1 MVDLES
7 SLGDALFRCEP
18 EIPPASSTVRAV
30 AELQARGDLTVPE
43 LRRWAFAD
51 PAVAVELL
59 AAANGVVGLDPVVT
73 LPGAEARIGEAAF
86 VRVVREVVERGRTRT
101 AGPLALSIERAW
113 RGAVVSAMLCR
124 ELARDRGVD
133 PEEAYVCGLL
143 HDAGRL
149 AALAAFERLLAGMR
163 AAAETPPRRWEVL
176 AERWHIALGSAVGER
191 HFLPRPIL
199 DALAF
204 HHPERTKVA
213 NPSALLRLVQC
224 VSSLAGVVARD
235 VDPSAA
241 IDVAGL
247 GDDETARVAC
257 ALERIQEHI
266 ASLDRHR
273 PAAVP
278 PRPAASAAPGAPLP
292 LRESRG
298 NGLLLR
304 IAGREYVAGGFARH
318 QLLVTGPAPLGE
330 GALLEVEVLDRR
342 RAPFHARV
350 LTVWSQGATFGAIL
364 LPLGLSGPSLAEIGG
379 TLPAG
384 SRA

>member
-204 HHPERTKVA
+204 HHPDRTKVA
-213 NPSALLRLVQC
+213 NPSALLRLVQG

-235 VDPSAA
+235 VEPSPA
-241 IDVAGL
+241 IEVAGL
-247 GDDETARVAC
+247 GDDEADRVVS

-266 ASLDRHR
+266 ASLERRR
-273 PAAVP
+273 PAAIAP
-278 PRPAASAAPGAPLP
+278 HPATNASPEAPLP

-318 QLLVTGPAPLGE
+318 QLLVAGPAPLGE

-350 LTVWSQGATFGAIL
+350 LTVWSDGARFGAIL

-384 SRA
+384 PKA